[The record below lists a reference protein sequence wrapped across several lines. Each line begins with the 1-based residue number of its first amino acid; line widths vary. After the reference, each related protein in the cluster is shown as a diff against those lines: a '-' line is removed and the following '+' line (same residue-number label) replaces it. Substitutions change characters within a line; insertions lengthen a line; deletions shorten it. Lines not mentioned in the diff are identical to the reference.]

1 MIWLAGLKNNLLLAG
16 LLAVAGSLGFLYVRV
31 EFLKKTNE
39 NLEMQV
45 QQKEQQFSALSAQ
58 FISFQ
63 TEVAVQNEKLQNIYV
78 QNAEVRKEVKN
89 ALAIFDRHNL
99 QQLSQKKPE
108 LIELRV
114 NRATEEVFQTI
125 EMETSEFQS
134 KMAK

>member
-1 MIWLAGLKNNLLLAG
+1 MG